1 MSNNVVDVHLKLH
14 QHIARLQTREVDLL
28 VTVSE
33 LRESN
38 QALKTMMEEAI
49 KIFSAYLNVPESR
62 ALQERWEKL
71 KDA

>member
-1 MSNNVVDVHLKLH
+1 MVDVHLKLH

-38 QALKTMMEEAI
+38 QALKTMLEEAM
-49 KIFSAYLNVPESR
+49 KIFSSYLNVPESR
-62 ALQERWEKL
+62 ALQERWDKI
-71 KDA
+71 KNAP